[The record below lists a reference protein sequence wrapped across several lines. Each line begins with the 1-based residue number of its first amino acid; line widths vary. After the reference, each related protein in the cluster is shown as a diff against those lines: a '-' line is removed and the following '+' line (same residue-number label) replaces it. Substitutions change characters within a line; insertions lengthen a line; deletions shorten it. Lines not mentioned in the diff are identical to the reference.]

1 MKLFNYTINKFSLA
15 FLLLLFVSSCS
26 EDFLERPPEDSYSDD
41 DFYYTDEQVESRIT
55 PLYFK
60 PWWGMFN
67 TPYWVM
73 TEIASGDMFN
83 YTHTS
88 FVQFTVTSSNSN
100 LEATWGS
107 LYSVVAQSNEIIN
120 NLDSKVDA
128 GVSQDVINSVKGEA
142 YFLRAVAYFYL
153 VRFWK
158 EVPIIENAY
167 DYIYAPQVHKNFEED
182 IYTFIESDLEMAIS
196 LLPEKTRGADFDNN
210 ARVSVGSAKAMLAKV
225 YLTEEKYTE
234 AKTLAGEVISS
245 GEFKLLDNYADL
257 FLTSNDNNQESI
269 FSLQWCIS
277 TDYGSGN
284 QSNIVNS
291 AAGYGLSNIGDW
303 NVFGPSQDI
312 LDIYPTG
319 DEREIENMMIPG
331 YTYENLYT
339 SDGDQFTVPDDISA
353 ATSGSAIKKYV
364 VGGQDEYD
372 NWGMTSNNT
381 YIMRYADLLLIY
393 SEASMAGSGSTT
405 DAIAL
410 SYFNQVRER
419 AGLVDLPNLTNE
431 ILLQERRREFAFE
444 GEYWFD
450 LQRLLSESDLLTLLS
465 NQNRGDMNYPQY
477 YTASAE
483 DLVYPIPANES
494 ASNPLLLED
503 AVAYDFTN

>member
-1 MKLFNYTINKFSLA
+1 MKLFTYKINKISLA
-15 FLLLLFVSSCS
+15 LLLVLFVSSCS

-41 DFYYTDEQVESRIT
+41 EFYYTDEQVESRIT

-67 TPYWVM
+67 TPFWVM
-73 TEIASGDMFN
+73 TEVASGDMFN
-83 YTHTS
+83 YSHTP
-88 FVQFTVTSSNSN
+88 FIQFSVTSSNSN
-100 LEATWGS
+100 LDDTWGS

-120 NLDSKVDA
+120 NLDDKVDA
-128 GVSQDVINSVKGEA
+128 SVSQDVINAVKGEA
-142 YFLRAVAYFYL
+142 YFMRAVAYFYL

-158 EVPIIENAY
+158 EVPIIENAN
-167 DYIYAPQVHKNFEED
+167 DYIYSPQVYKNHEED
-182 IYTFIESDLEMAIS
+182 IYTLIETDLEKAIA
-196 LLPEKTRGADFDNN
+196 LLPEKVRGADFENN

-225 YLTEEKYTE
+225 YLSEAKYTD
-234 AKTLAGEVISS
+234 AKTMAAEVINS
-245 GEFKLLDNYADL
+245 GEFQLLDNYADL
-257 FLTSNDNNQESI
+257 FLTENDNNQESI
-269 FSLQWCIS
+269 FSIQWCIS

-284 QSNIVNS
+284 QSNIANS

-319 DEREIENMMIPG
+319 DDREIENIMIPG
-331 YTYENLYT
+331 HTYENLYT
-339 SDGDQFTVPDDISA
+339 SDGEQFTVPDDISA

-372 NWGMTSNNT
+372 TWGMTSNNT
-381 YIMRYADLLLIY
+381 YIMRYADVLLIY
-393 SEASMAGSGSTT
+393 AEASMAGAGSTT
-405 DAIAL
+405 DATAL
-410 SYFNQVRER
+410 AYFNQVRAR
-419 AGLVDLPNLTNE
+419 AGLVDLPTLTNE

-450 LQRLLSESDLLTLLS
+450 LQRLLSENELLTLLS
-465 NQNRGDMNYPQY
+465 NQNRGDQNYEQY
-477 YTASAE
+477 YTATAE
-483 DLVYPIPANES
+483 DLVYPIPSNES

-503 AVAYDFTN
+503 AVSYDFPN